1 MATATRRP
9 LPTLKVKQLHP
20 PRLSSSEKSATNKT
34 KTGRDLDPIEKRLI
48 SIRLHLLHNTIRRT
62 QTPSEPSLVFD
73 SFLYLGGIKSL
84 GNRVRLT
91 RLKITHILSIV
102 FIPPAKNLIP
112 SHIKHLFLK
121 ADDNI
126 AFDIRQYFEKACEFI
141 EEARQSKGC
150 VLVHCVCGVS
160 RSTTLCCAY
169 LMKHHS
175 MSVEQALVQ
184 IRSRRHII
192 QPNNGFLRQLVLYDE
207 QLQIEHNNNDKTTLN
222 IIIEQFENI

>member
-1 MATATRRP
+1 MATATRRT

-20 PRLSSSEKSATNKT
+20 PRLPSPGKLVTNKT
-34 KTGRDLDPIEKRLI
+34 NTGRNLDPIEKRLLN
-48 SIRLHLLHNTIRRT
+48 IRLHLLRTTTRRT

-73 SFLYLGGIKSL
+73 SFLYLGGLKSL
-84 GNRVRLT
+84 SNRVRLT

-112 SHIKHLFLK
+112 SNIKHLFLK

-126 AFDIRQYFEKACEFI
+126 AFNIRQYFEQACEFI

-169 LMKHHS
+169 LMKYHS

-184 IRSRRHII
+184 LRSRRHII

-207 QLQIEHNNNDKTTLN
+207 QLQKEHYNHDKTTLN
-222 IIIEQFENI
+222 VMIEQFENI